1 MTAYAPSSA
10 CGYGCLPKP
19 GTVPLVGWPVRVLR
33 LAALVLVLLAGIAVA
48 LAQPALSLEGR
59 ARIKRAWFRGL
70 LAASG
75 VRLVISGDTRLTADR
90 ETTVRET
97 TVREATVRGT
107 LVVANH
113 VSWLDIPAVLAV
125 EGMRVLAKSDVRA
138 WPVLGPMA
146 ARGGTLFIDRD
157 RLRRLPDTV
166 ADIAASL
173 SAGQSVL
180 AFPEGSTWCGRTQG
194 RFYPATFQAAIDA
207 GATVRPVSLR
217 YRLADGT
224 PTTVAAF
231 LGADTL
237 VASVLR
243 VVATRGLTVELAAG
257 PVAEA
262 HGAARRSMA
271 TTTAALVRPHPAPS
285 PAHAPAPAPHATHHP
300 HAHAASI

>member
-10 CGYGCLPKP
+10 CGHGCLPKP

-75 VRLVISGDTRLTADR
+75 VRLVMSGDTRLTADR

-97 TVREATVRGT
+97 TVREATARDTTVRETTVRGT

-146 ARGGTLFIDRD
+146 ARGGTLMRSEE
-157 RLRRLPDTV
+157 RRV
-166 ADIAASL
+166 
-173 SAGQSVL
+173 GK
-180 AFPEGSTWCGRTQG
+180 EC
-194 RFYPATFQAAIDA
+194 AI
-207 GATVRPVSLR
+207 TC
-217 YRLADGT
+217 
-224 PTTVAAF
+224 
-231 LGADTL
+231 
-237 VASVLR
+237 
-243 VVATRGLTVELAAG
+243 
-257 PVAEA
+257 
-262 HGAARRSMA
+262 RS
-271 TTTAALVRPHPAPS
+271 RWS
-285 PAHAPAPAPHATHHP
+285 PYH
-300 HAHAASI
+300 

>member
-10 CGYGCLPKP
+10 CGHGCLPKP
-19 GTVPLVGWPVRVLR
+19 GTVPMVGWPVRVLR

-75 VRLVISGDTRLTADR
+75 VRLIISGDTRLTADR
-90 ETTVRET
+90 ETTVPETTVPET
-97 TVREATVRGT
+97 TVRETTVRGT

-243 VVATRGLTVELAAG
+243 VVATRGLTVELEAG

-271 TTTAALVRPHPAPS
+271 TTTAALVRPPP
-285 PAHAPAPAPHATHHP
+285 HASAPAPHT
-300 HAHAASI
+300 ASI